1 MQPLR
6 GDVIDA
12 RGLLFDMDGTLVDSV
27 AAVERTWR
35 GWAALHCLDPAP
47 ILAVAHGRRGIDT
60 VHMFAPEGV
69 DFEVEASRLAEVE
82 REQTEGIRAV
92 PGAGPLLRSLPP
104 GSWAVV
110 TSADRAL
117 AVSRLTLAGLPIPDL
132 LITAEDVTAGKP
144 DPQGYRLAARRLGL
158 AAGDCIVFEDA
169 PAGIAAGRASGARL
183 VVVAT
188 TLPKAQLVDAAWIG
202 DFSGVSV
209 SLHAGRLRVHFT

>member
-1 MQPLR
+1 M
-6 GDVIDA
+6 IEA

-35 GWAALHCLDPAP
+35 GWAALHGLDPLP

-60 VHMFAPEGV
+60 VHMFAPGGV
-69 DFEVEASRLAEVE
+69 DVEAEAARLAEVE
-82 REQTEGIRAV
+82 RKQTEAIRAV
-92 PGAGPLLRSLPP
+92 PGAAALLRSLPP

-117 AVSRLTLAGLPIPDL
+117 ATSRMALAGLPTPDL
-132 LITAEDVTAGKP
+132 LITAEDVTTGKP
-144 DPQGYRLAARRLGL
+144 DPQGYRLAAQRLGL
-158 AAGDCIVFEDA
+158 AAEDCIVFEDA
-169 PAGIAAGRASGARL
+169 PAGIAAGRASGATL

-188 TLPKAQLVDAAWIG
+188 TLPRAELADEAWIE

-209 SLHAGRLRVHFT
+209 SIAAGRLCAHFA

>member
-6 GDVIDA
+6 GAVIAA
-12 RGLLFDMDGTLVDSV
+12 RGLLFDMDGTLVDSI

-35 GWAALHCLDPAP
+35 GWAALHGLDPAP

-60 VHMFAPEGV
+60 VRMFAPAGV
-69 DFEVEASRLAEVE
+69 DVEAEAARLAAVE
-82 REQTEGIRAV
+82 QEQTEGIRAV
-92 PGAGPLLRSLPP
+92 PGAALLLRSLPP

-117 AVSRLTLAGLPIPDL
+117 ATSRMALAGLPTPDL

-158 AAGDCIVFEDA
+158 AAEDCIVFEDA

-202 DFSGVSV
+202 DFSGVAV
-209 SLHAGRLRVHFT
+209 SRDAGGLRVHFT

>member
-1 MQPLR
+1 M
-6 GDVIDA
+6 IEA

-35 GWAALHCLDPAP
+35 GWAALHSLDPIP

-60 VHMFAPEGV
+60 VRMFAPEGV
-69 DFEVEASRLAEVE
+69 DVEAEAARLAEVE

-92 PGAGPLLRSLPP
+92 PGAAALLRSLPP

-117 AVSRLTLAGLPIPDL
+117 ATSRMALAGLPTPDL
-132 LITAEDVTAGKP
+132 LITAEDVTTGKP
-144 DPQGYRLAARRLGL
+144 DPQGYRLAAQRLGL
-158 AAGDCIVFEDA
+158 AAEDCIVFEDA
-169 PAGIAAGRASGARL
+169 PAGIAAGRASGAML

-188 TLPKAQLVDAAWIG
+188 TLPRAELTGEAWIE
-202 DFSGVSV
+202 DFSGASV
-209 SLHAGRLRVHFT
+209 SIVAGRLCVHFA